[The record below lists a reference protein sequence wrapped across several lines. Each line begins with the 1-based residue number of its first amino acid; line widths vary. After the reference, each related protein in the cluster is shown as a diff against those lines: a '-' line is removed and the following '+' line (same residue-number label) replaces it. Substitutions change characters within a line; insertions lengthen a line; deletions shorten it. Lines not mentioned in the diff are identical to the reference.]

1 MTYVRINSGNLS
13 GLGGPPRAAG
23 GGNGMFTQWGPNGIF
38 GRGAGKMQ
46 LGYVGEKSSPYGAH
60 GDGRAHSA
68 RGASLWGLGD
78 AAADTI
84 TPAFA
89 SQARDAQVAL
99 QALAALAQ
107 TIKLATTDVAIKAAA
122 DSAYTFATVAGPRRV
137 QEALTTGSPAPIASV
152 QGSTQRIIAA
162 LKPEVVPAVLQR
174 WMTSIVLGPAGLVA
188 PASLID
194 AAKEEGRQA
203 GDNIVLPSLE
213 KTKSMSDVVLVVGVL
228 FGVGYLLRAFR

>member
-1 MTYVRINSGNLS
+1 MTYVRIDSGNLS
-13 GLGGPPRAAG
+13 GLNGPPRAAG
-23 GGNGMFTQWGPNGIF
+23 GGYGLFTQWGANGMF
-38 GRGAGKMQ
+38 GRGAGRSQ

-68 RGASLWGLGD
+68 RGAALWGLGD
-78 AAADTI
+78 AADTI

-89 SQARDAQVAL
+89 SQAREAQVAL

-107 TIKLATTDVAIKAAA
+107 AIRLATTDVAIKAAA
-122 DSAYTFATVAGPRRV
+122 DSAYNFATVGGPKRV
-137 QEALTTGSPAPIASV
+137 EEALKTGSPAPIASV
-152 QGSTQRIIAA
+152 QGSVQRIVAV

-174 WMTSIVLGPAGLVA
+174 WMTSIVLGPAGLIA
-188 PASLID
+188 PASVID
-194 AAKEEGRQA
+194 AAKEEGRQV
-203 GDNIVLPSLE
+203 GDNVVLPGLE